1 MRWHIED
8 MKTGDT
14 VMTNA
19 QTAKFEAL
27 NAYVAEVLSEM
38 DAKTKAAFMSLPK
51 VERQAMMWVGF
62 HAEGRA

>member
-1 MRWHIED
+1 
-8 MKTGDT
+8 
-14 VMTNA
+14 MTNA